1 MYNELIRKYKKL
13 YEKEPKL
20 DKNDAWKQKYNPKEI
35 KNINYQPIK
44 LETELMTDE
53 DESGIKQATKSK
65 PLWIDLS
72 RKDFE

>member
-1 MYNELIRKYKKL
+1 MMLGSKNIIIKKL
-13 YEKEPKL
+13 E
-20 DKNDAWKQKYNPKEI
+20 
-35 KNINYQPIK
+35 PIK
-44 LETELMTDE
+44 WETELMTDE